1 MSTAYN
7 SAPNL
12 TYWWLDGYLDF
23 TSEQKPAVKSE
34 LAALHDWH
42 RKNELPIYADFV
54 NGLQAKAVRDVDAA
68 EVCAAFDEVR
78 ARVRASSS
86 HILPVTLKATVGLS
100 DQQLIYLDK
109 QYSKRLKKWREE
121 WMDGTPQEQREHR
134 VGEGVK
140 SAEKFYGR
148 LQDAQ
153 VDIIKAN
160 TQASIFDAPLVYR
173 ELERRQADTLQ
184 TLRGLQ
190 GNASPQ
196 AAEAALQGL
205 IARYL
210 QSPDP
215 VYARY
220 FEEFSQQGC
229 QFMARLHNA
238 TTPVQ
243 RAKAVET
250 LADYERKFRQLS
262 SQR

>member
-23 TSEQKPAVKSE
+23 TSEQKPAIKSE
-34 LAALHDWH
+34 LAVLHDWH

-54 NGLQAKAVRDVDAA
+54 GALQVKAVRDVDAA
-68 EVCAAFDEVR
+68 EVCQAFDEVR
-78 ARVRASSS
+78 NRMRASSS
-86 HILPVTLKATVGLS
+86 RILPVTLKATVGLS
-100 DQQLIYLDK
+100 DQQLVYLDK
-109 QYSKRLKKWREE
+109 QFNKRLKKWREE
-121 WMDGTPQEQREHR
+121 WMDGTLQEQREHR
-134 VGEGVK
+134 VEEGIK
-140 SAEKFYGR
+140 NAEKFYGN

-160 TQASIFDAPLVYR
+160 TAASSFDAQIVYR

-184 TLRGLQ
+184 TLKGLQ
-190 GNASPQ
+190 TSASQ
-196 AAEAALQGL
+196 ATAEAALQGL
-205 IARYL
+205 IARYME
-210 QSPDP
+210 SPDP
-215 VYARY
+215 AYVKY
-220 FEEFSQQGC
+220 FDTFSKQGC

-243 RAKAVET
+243 RARAVET
-250 LADYERKFRQLS
+250 LADYERKFRQLN